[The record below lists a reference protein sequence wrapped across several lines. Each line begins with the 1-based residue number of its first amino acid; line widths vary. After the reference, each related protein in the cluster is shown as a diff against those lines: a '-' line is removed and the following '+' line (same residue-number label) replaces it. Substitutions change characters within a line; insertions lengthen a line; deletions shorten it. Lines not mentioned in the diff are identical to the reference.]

1 MQAVVAPAIDVL
13 AVDML
18 AVAGYGQELVAM

>member
-1 MQAVVAPAIDVL
+1 MRAVVAPAIDVL